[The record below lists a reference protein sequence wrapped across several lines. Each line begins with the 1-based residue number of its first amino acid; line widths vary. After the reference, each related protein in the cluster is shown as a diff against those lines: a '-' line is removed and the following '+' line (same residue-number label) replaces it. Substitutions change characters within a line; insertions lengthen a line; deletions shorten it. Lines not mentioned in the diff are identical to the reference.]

1 MAHSITLVTLFK
13 ASGSSGRSATGL
25 AISLEKKVLFN
36 HIPPSPPSATFNSK
50 EKNAPSWEAAG
61 HRPTNPTVLESLLS
75 GTNPLTRHNM
85 SHKE

>member
-1 MAHSITLVTLFK
+1 MLFNSARTSE

-36 HIPPSPPSATFNSK
+36 HIPPSPHPPPLNAK

-61 HRPTNPTVLESLLS
+61 DKPNRVRRS
-75 GTNPLTRHNM
+75 PLREPIPNA
-85 SHKE
+85 SEYVI